1 MTLLTPI
8 LTVLCAI
15 GTVKEPLEVVTTTAM
30 VADIT
35 RQVAG
40 EHADVQSLMRLLQQM
55 LKSFSVRTSFSI
67 AALCLKVEWQTH
79 SSRRLAWA
87 RSCTQ

>member
-1 MTLLTPI
+1 MTLLTSI

-15 GTVKEPLEVVTTTAM
+15 GTAKEPLEVVTTTAM

-40 EHADVQSLMRLLQQM
+40 EHANVQSLMGEGVDPHLY
-55 LKSFSVRTSFSI
+55 KPT
-67 AALCLKVEWQTH
+67 AADAKVILGADIIFY
-79 SSRRLAWA
+79 SG
-87 RSCTQ
+87 